1 MSSVGLLVAPRA
13 GALASQVHRQIVPV
27 QLPLLSQRKRG
38 GNPAGDVIGVLYTQ
52 FLTSFML
59 SCSFPLDKDRLAP
72 SLVDGMKILLHYG
85 SCDNFGGG
93 GVG

>member
-1 MSSVGLLVAPRA
+1 MSLIGLLVAPGA
-13 GALASQVHRQIVPV
+13 GVLASQVHRQIAPV
-27 QLPLLSQRKRG
+27 QLPLLQRLNRR

-59 SCSFPLDKDRLAP
+59 GCSFPLDKDRPAP

-85 SCDNFGGG
+85 SCDNLGGG